1 MGVFMWGLPP
11 SGLPT
16 ISPSSGEIDSLKSAG
31 PNNGTRHRVLLISP
45 LVGGEDWS
53 AKPMKRSSE
62 SFQKTNA
69 GRTEGGNSRRQGR
82 SF

>member
-16 ISPSSGEIDSLKSAG
+16 ISPSRGEIDSLKRAG
-31 PNNGTRHRVLLISP
+31 LNHGTRHRVLLISL
-45 LVGGEDWS
+45 LVGEMS
-53 AKPMKRSSE
+53 
-62 SFQKTNA
+62 
-69 GRTEGGNSRRQGR
+69 GRTEGGNSSRKGR